1 LPRLHSLRGR
11 EWAPLSCPPT
21 DGPAPSRRRTGRAAG
36 SGLGVTPTGH
46 DHHARWTRPGK
57 HVVNVAGL
65 PAQLTLQRRFD
76 RGLGPRSSVV
86 PHHPGHRTAFPAT
99 RRRKRD
105 RAVTNGPCSCAFW
118 RSGGSRPSARHPPS
132 RPARRS
138 RRTPGSRTRTGSSRS
153 TTASALV
160 ELQRRHRVQRPLPV
174 DVEQAQLLVAQRP
187 HHELPVRAEPPPR
200 ARWHTTTF
208 TSTRFCPNHAR
219 TTVSIRNDVY
229 AYADGSAVGNTTF
242 VKSGACKS
250 SLFAFRRLTRG

>member
-1 LPRLHSLRGR
+1 
-11 EWAPLSCPPT
+11 
-21 DGPAPSRRRTGRAAG
+21 
-36 SGLGVTPTGH
+36 
-46 DHHARWTRPGK
+46 
-57 HVVNVAGL
+57 VVNVAGL

-153 TTASALV
+153 TTTASASRGTTTAAPCPTAAASGRGASSTSGRSAAAPRTACTSRTTTACTVAHHHVHQHAVLP
-160 ELQRRHRVQRPLPV
+160 EPRTDDREHPQRRVRLRRRQCGRQHDVRQVGSVQ
-174 DVEQAQLLVAQRP
+174 ELLVR
-187 HHELPVRAEPPPR
+187 LPTA
-200 ARWHTTTF
+200 
-208 TSTRFCPNHAR
+208 
-219 TTVSIRNDVY
+219 
-229 AYADGSAVGNTTF
+229 
-242 VKSGACKS
+242 
-250 SLFAFRRLTRG
+250 